1 MFQFLKK
8 HETRKLISRLLREFI
23 APYKSKL
30 LLALVFMILVALATA
45 ALAYMMKPIID
56 SGFAHPKL
64 DILLWACGAV
74 FLTFVVK
81 GGASYGE
88 SVVMT
93 FVGQRII
100 SDIQNSLF
108 KQLMKLDLAYFHNT
122 PSGELLSRFTNDVN
136 MMRNAMENTLL
147 NLGKD
152 LILLVC
158 LIVLMFHRD
167 PMLATIAFPVFL
179 IAVLPILKIGK
190 RMRKVTFHTQDQ
202 HAVLTNQLSQTFQ
215 GIRVV
220 KAYGMEKAESNRI
233 EQQINTIFNLIYKA
247 TRIRSASHPIMEIL
261 AGFAIACVMAYGGW
275 EVMNNIRTPGDF
287 ASFITALLLIYD
299 PLKRL
304 SNLNA
309 RLQEGIAAA
318 YRVIQILDMPPKIQN
333 SNNPRRLTHVPGH
346 IEFRDVTFNYQKQ
359 KRLTL
364 EHLSFEAKP
373 GQTIAL
379 VGASGAGKSTIINL
393 IPRFYDIAKGEIL
406 IDGINIKELDIS
418 DLRQHI
424 ALVSQEIALFDR
436 SIFDNIAYSEKSI
449 SMEEVIAAAK
459 SAAAHEFIERL
470 PNGYDTYV
478 GENGVKL
485 SGGQRQRIAIARAML
500 KDAPILLLDEATSA
514 LDTDSERQIQDA
526 LSRLMKGRTTILV
539 AHRLST
545 VIDADWIYV
554 LDHGKL
560 VESGGHHDLL
570 KHDGVYARLWKK
582 QSTSKN

>member
-1 MFQFLKK
+1 MLQFLKK
-8 HETRKLISRLLREFI
+8 HETRKLVSRLMREFI
-23 APYKSKL
+23 APYTPKL
-30 LLALVFMILVALATA
+30 MLALVFMILVALATA
-45 ALAYMMKPIID
+45 ALAYMIKPIID
-56 SGFAHPKL
+56 NGFAHPKL
-64 DILLWACGAV
+64 DILLWACAAV

-100 SDIQNSLF
+100 SDIQNCLF
-108 KQLMKLDLAYFHNT
+108 KHIMRLDLAYFHNT

-158 LIVLMFHRD
+158 LIALMFHRD
-167 PMLATIAFPVFL
+167 PWLATIAFIVFP
-179 IAVLPILKIGK
+179 IAVFPIIKIGK

-220 KAYGMEKAESNRI
+220 KAYCMEKAESNLI
-233 EQQINTIFNLIYKA
+233 EQQINTIFHLIYKA

-261 AGFAIACVMAYGGW
+261 AGLAIACVMAYGGW
-275 EVMNNIRTPGDF
+275 EVMEKIRTPGDF
-287 ASFITALLLIYD
+287 ASFITALLLVYD

-318 YRVIQILDMPPKIQN
+318 YRVTQILDMPPKIQN
-333 SNNPRRLTHVPGH
+333 SDNPRTLTRVAGH

-359 KRLTL
+359 KLHTL
-364 EHLSFEAKP
+364 DQLSFEAKP

-393 IPRFYDIAKGEIL
+393 IPRFYDITHGDIL
-406 IDGINIKELDIS
+406 VDGVNIKELDIA
-418 DLRQHI
+418 DLRKHI

-436 SIFDNIAYSEKSI
+436 SIFDNIAYSEKAI
-449 SMEEVIAAAK
+449 SMDEVVAAAK

-570 KHDGVYARLWKK
+570 KQDGVYARLWKK
-582 QSTSKN
+582 QSTSKI

>member
-1 MFQFLKK
+1 MFHFVKE
-8 HETRKLISRLLREFI
+8 HETRKLISRLMREFI
-23 APYKSKL
+23 VPYKSKL
-30 LLALVFMILVALATA
+30 ILALFFMILVALATA
-45 ALAYMMKPIID
+45 SLAYMMKPIID
-56 SGFAHPKL
+56 NGFAHPKL

-100 SDIQNSLF
+100 SDIQNCLF
-108 KQLMKLDLAYFHNT
+108 KQLMKSDLAYFHNT

-152 LILLVC
+152 LITLIC
-158 LIVLMFHRD
+158 LITLMFHRD
-167 PMLATIAFPVFL
+167 PTLAIIAFFVFP
-179 IAVLPILKIGK
+179 IAVFPILKIGK

-202 HAVLTNQLSQTFQ
+202 HAVLTNQLSQIFQ

-220 KAYGMEKAESNRI
+220 KAYCMEKAEANRI
-233 EQQINTIFNLIYKA
+233 EQQINTIFHLIYKA
-247 TRIRSASHPIMEIL
+247 TRIRAASHPIMEIL
-261 AGFAIACVMAYGGW
+261 AGLAIACVMAYGGW
-275 EVMNNIRTPGDF
+275 EVMQKVRTPGDF
-287 ASFITALLLIYD
+287 ASFITALLLVYD

-309 RLQEGIAAA
+309 RLQEGLAAS
-318 YRVIQILDMPPKIQN
+318 YRVLQILDMPAEIQN
-333 SNNPRRLTHVPGH
+333 IQHPRALKHVAGH
-346 IEFRDVTFNYQKQ
+346 IEFRDVTFNYQNQ
-359 KRLTL
+359 KRIVLN
-364 EHLSFEAKP
+364 HLSFEAKP

-379 VGASGAGKSTIINL
+379 VGASGAGKSTIVNL
-393 IPRFYDIAKGEIL
+393 LPRFYDITQGEIL
-406 IDGINIKELDIS
+406 IDGANIKELDIA
-418 DLRQHI
+418 DLRKRI

-436 SIFDNIAYSEKSI
+436 SIFDNIAYSEKSV
-449 SMEEVIAAAK
+449 SMDEVISAAK

-470 PNGYDTYV
+470 PQGYDTHV

-570 KHDGVYARLWKK
+570 LQDGVYARLWKK
-582 QSTSKN
+582 QSTSKG

>member
-333 SNNPRRLTHVPGH
+333 SNNPRKLTHVPGH

-393 IPRFYDIAKGEIL
+393 IPRFYDIAEGEIL
-406 IDGINIKELDIS
+406 IDDINIKELDIS

-449 SMEEVIAAAK
+449 SMDEVVAAAK